1 MTEYGIKIVCDRCGR
16 EEFLKKLGEKL
27 TDGGFTKC
35 DEYEKYPEDWDKVHG
50 KDLCSVCNDKY
61 KRMIE
66 RFYSDLDWDC
76 GIVTALHFD
85 AHLNDVPADAFKNLA
100 KHAECAANMIE
111 HMQVDG

>member
-1 MTEYGIKIVCDRCGR
+1 MTEYGRRLVCDRCGR

-50 KDLCSVCNDKY
+50 KDLCPVCNDKY
-61 KRMIE
+61 TRMIE

-76 GIVTALHFD
+76 GVVIETCVKKE
-85 AHLNDVPADAFKNLA
+85 DVYAMNRKYTEL
-100 KHAECAANMIE
+100 EIGRE
-111 HMQVDG
+111 V